1 MNNEHQSPNGHHQEH
16 QQDTGRNET
25 REAEASPEVEPRDRP
40 RIYVASLSDY
50 NAGRLHGAWID
61 AAQEPEQ
68 IENEIAWMLKQSPE
82 PIAEEWAIHDHD
94 GFGGVQLSEYEPIQR
109 VSRIARGIL
118 EHGTAFAAW
127 VNHSDDDER
136 ALQSFEDCYLG
147 AWPSR
152 REFAEETLS
161 DLGFDKLIEEHVPD
175 HFVPYVRFDAD
186 AYIRDVELNGD
197 LTIID
202 SPDGTVF
209 VFSG

>member
-1 MNNEHQSPNGHHQEH
+1 MNNEHERPNGQQQEPEQH
-16 QQDTGRNET
+16 SERDTA
-25 REAEASPEVEPRDRP
+25 REGEASPEVESREQP

-61 AAQEPEQ
+61 AAQEPDQ
-68 IENEIAWMLKQSPE
+68 IEAEIAWMLKQSAE
-82 PIAEEWAIHDHD
+82 PVAEEWAIHDHT
-94 GFGGVQLSEYEPIQR
+94 GFSGVRLSEYEPIRR
-109 VSRIARGIL
+109 VSRIARGIV
-118 EHGTAFAAW
+118 EHGPAFAAF
-127 VNHSDDDER
+127 VNHSGQDEP
-136 ALQSFEDCYLG
+136 ALERFEDCYLG

-152 REFAEETLS
+152 REFAEETLT
-161 DLGFDKLIEEHVPD
+161 DLGLDKLIADHLPD

-202 SPDGTVF
+202 SNDGKVF